1 MLARVLINKA
11 QENNNPYGFT
21 YGGQG
26 QRITWNGNDEMVY
39 ASSVSGKRSF
49 YYRNAER
56 KVDSV
61 YVNHGNG
68 SAEAIAQ
75 AFRDGGFDVEWDG
88 SEYSFVVINID

>member
-26 QRITWNGNDEMVY
+26 QRITWNDQDEMVY
-39 ASSVSGKRSF
+39 ASSMNRQRSY
-49 YYRNAER
+49 YYRGAED
-56 KVDSV
+56 KVSSV

-68 SAEAIAQ
+68 SAEKIAQ
-75 AFRDGGFDVEWDG
+75 AFRDGGFEVEWDG
-88 SEYSFVVINID
+88 NEYSCVVLNID